1 MSKTEIDN
9 KNISFYLRGRDSGEF
24 TAAVAYCVRDENIYG
39 AFYGYAGGGEYDGGF
54 FEVDQSDWNVR
65 ILGYDEAEGSDD
77 SELFTELMALCG
89 SMSDD
94 EDSSMLSKEGLELL
108 ESGEQ
113 DEDDERVVILNNFD
127 GDSLSDISEKWNISL
142 RFES

>member
-1 MSKTEIDN
+1 MSKIEIEQ
-9 KNISFYLRGRDSGEF
+9 KNISFYLKGRDSGEF
-24 TAAVAYCVRDENIYG
+24 SATVAYCVREECIYG

-65 ILGYDEAEGSDD
+65 ILGYDEAEGSDN
-77 SELFTELMALCG
+77 SELFNELMALCG

-113 DEDDERVVILNNFD
+113 AEDEERVLILNNFD
-127 GDSLSDISEKWNISL
+127 EDSLSDVSEQWNISL
-142 RFES
+142 RFDS